1 MRHRINVGNRRSI
14 LAARHSMTHPLSP
27 GLRRAAEI
35 TNVPGPYDGPS
46 EDNTRIKIVN
56 AILSEA
62 EALEQGPASERGW
75 LAQMDS
81 VITGGNHLT
90 NYLIRH
96 LGAEFA
102 EKWPPTMRSLE
113 VLSQLHSGDH
123 FDVWCAWSAIMRF
136 RDCSPPPA

>member
-1 MRHRINVGNRRSI
+1 
-14 LAARHSMTHPLSP
+14 MTHPLLP

-35 TNVPGPYDGPS
+35 AEGLAGQKTETAQPAFLAGIACVRR
-46 EDNTRIKIVN
+46 T
-56 AILSEA
+56 ILSEA
-62 EALEQGPASERGW
+62 EALEQSPASERGW